1 MELVENLNLN
11 NNKNDNDFFQTS
23 FGKIINQSIES
34 GLRILLPDFIEEDI
48 IGIKDTL
55 IEEGFSEAVNEAIDT
70 AVNLGKSALGI
81 VTGNFENISQAEI
94 AIEKGGLIDSVSK
107 ALDFILDKVQDA
119 GLISK
124 DVTKVIK
131 KGKDT
136 ILDNVSS
143 NIKSEFSI
151 QTDKIEKL
159 KSYNEKWKEAFNNQD
174 FKKMEQSMKNIN
186 KLMSDI
192 MPVESVINDSREIEN
207 LHELIKNN
215 GQNFDLTQ
223 EELDLAKRLS

>member
-1 MELVENLNLN
+1 MDLVENLNLN
-11 NNKNDNDFFQTS
+11 NSINDNDFFQTH
-23 FGKIINQSIES
+23 FGQIINQSIES

-70 AVNLGKSALGI
+70 AVNVGKSALGI
-81 VTGNFENISQAEI
+81 VTGKFEDVSQAEM
-94 AIEKGGLIDSVSK
+94 AIEKGGLIDSVSDV
-107 ALDFILDKVQDA
+107 LDFILDKVQDA

-124 DVTKVIK
+124 NVEKVIK

-136 ILDNVSS
+136 ILDNVTS

-159 KSYNEKWKEAFNNQD
+159 KGYNEKWKDAFNNQD
-174 FKKMEQSMKNIN
+174 FKKMEQSIKNIN
-186 KLMSDI
+186 KILSDI

-223 EELDLAKRLS
+223 EELDLAKKLS

>member
-1 MELVENLNLN
+1 MELVEDLNLN
-11 NNKNDNDFFQTS
+11 NSKSDNEFFQTS

-34 GLRILLPDFIEEDI
+34 GLKILLPDFIEGDI
-48 IGIKDTL
+48 IDIKDTL
-55 IEEGFSEAVNEAIDT
+55 IEEGFSEAVNEAIET
-70 AVNLGKSALGI
+70 AVNFGKSALGI
-81 VTGNFENISQAEI
+81 VTGNFENISQAEM
-94 AIEKGGLIDSVSK
+94 AVEKGGLIDSVSD
-107 ALDFILDKVQDA
+107 ALDFILNKVQDA

-124 DVTKVIK
+124 NVAKVIK

-151 QTDKIEKL
+151 QNDKIEKL
-159 KSYNEKWKEAFNNQD
+159 KGYNEKWREAFNNQD
-174 FKKMEQSMKNIN
+174 FKKMEQTMKNIN
-186 KLMSDI
+186 KILSDI

-215 GQNFDLTQ
+215 GLNFDLTQ
-223 EELDLAKRLS
+223 EELDLAKKLS

>member
-34 GLRILLPDFIEEDI
+34 GLRILLPEFIEEDI

-55 IEEGFSEAVNEAIDT
+55 IQEGFSEAVNEAIGT
-70 AVNLGKSALGI
+70 AVDLGKSALGI
-81 VTGNFENISQAEI
+81 VTGNFENISQAEM
-94 AIEKGGLIDSVSK
+94 AIEKGGLIDSISK
-107 ALDFILDKVQDA
+107 ALDFILDKVKDA

-159 KSYNEKWKEAFNNQD
+159 KSYNEKWKKAFNNQD

-223 EELDLAKRLS
+223 EELDLAKRLP

>member
-186 KLMSDI
+186 KL
-192 MPVESVINDSREIEN
+192 
-207 LHELIKNN
+207 IK
-215 GQNFDLTQ
+215 D
-223 EELDLAKRLS
+223 K